1 MPEEMN
7 CPACGFA
14 NRSEFSFCRRCGSL
28 LEEYSNE
35 PEQKLELT
43 LSAPGP
49 KKGPT
54 LIEIAIIIAIIGILA
69 AIALPNSRPRRSGH
83 SRMKACFANQRVIL
97 GAIEMYNMDH
107 NELLHH
113 MDDGVMN
120 LLTSGKYLK
129 YTATCPGSPPGQY
142 INDGDLAQDGLI
154 KCTVHGSPEKPI
166 DPD

>member
-1 MPEEMN
+1 MSEEMN

-14 NRSEFSFCRRCGSL
+14 NSSEFTFCRRCGAL

-35 PEQKLELT
+35 PEQKLELIVGA
-43 LSAPGP
+43 SGP
-49 KKGPT
+49 KRSPT
-54 LIEIAIIIAIIGILA
+54 LIELAIIIAIIGILA
-69 AIALPNSRPRRSGH
+69 AIAQPSYPRRSGH

-113 MDDGVMN
+113 MDDGVME

-129 YTATCPGSPPGQY
+129 YKAACPGHPPGQY
-142 INDGDLAQDGLI
+142 VNDGDLAQEGTI
-154 KCTVHGSPEKPI
+154 KCTIHGNPEKPI
-166 DPD
+166 EQN